1 MEVAWLI
8 SVGLIMVCGG
18 ILLFLFVFLPRK
30 SDGNN
35 SIDLES

>member
-1 MEVAWLI
+1 MEPVWL
-8 SVGLIMVCGG
+8 SVVVLLVVVGGL
-18 ILLFLFVFLPRK
+18 LLLAFIPRK

>member
-1 MEVAWLI
+1 MEVAWIIAVMLI
-8 SVGLIMVCGG
+8 IVCGG
-18 ILLFLFVFLPRK
+18 VLLFVFLPRK